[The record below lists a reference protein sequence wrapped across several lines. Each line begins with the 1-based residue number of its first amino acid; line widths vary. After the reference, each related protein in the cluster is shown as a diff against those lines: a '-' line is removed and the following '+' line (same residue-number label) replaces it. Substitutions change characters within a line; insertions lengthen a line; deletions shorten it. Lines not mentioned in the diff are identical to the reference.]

1 MTPMAFNDGIYFNNV
16 TDSGTF
22 DSDIAV
28 CFWTAGWTGYTVASA
43 STLAQQGHEI
53 INTNDNW
60 YYVLGNTAG
69 YYNLSRAQTGTKE
82 TACTT
87 VLTDSSGSVTPI
99 GCMLCIW
106 CDSPSVSYTTAEQA
120 NISGLLSNL
129 AENNADYFKAPENS
143 GDEVTLT
150 DSETASPSPPI
161 SCSR

>member
-1 MTPMAFNDGIYFNNV
+1 MRRP
-16 TDSGTF
+16 
-22 DSDIAV
+22 
-28 CFWTAGWTGYTVASA
+28 
-43 STLAQQGHEI
+43 
-53 INTNDNW
+53 
-60 YYVLGNTAG
+60 
-69 YYNLSRAQTGTKE
+69 GTKE

-106 CDSPSVSYTTAEQA
+106 CDSPSVSYTTAEKE

-150 DSETASPSPPI
+150 DSETGIAVTADKLQTLTVSHVTPAPGDG
-161 SCSR
+161 RLAEQRRL